1 MLKALLFPAQDTE
14 PGMNANRIVW
24 LGMLVI
30 LIGTLSLFVWAYN
43 APLSGAVI
51 APGFVKIDMNRKVVQ
66 HQEGGIVKDVLV
78 RDGERVRQG
87 QVLLVIDDVKVD
99 ATVDLL
105 RTQLDGELAKAA
117 RLEAERALL
126 AQPAPVAELKERAKE
141 PKVAEILQRE
151 ASLFRARRDAL
162 ESQVAVL
169 KKQIRQSEAEAKA
182 LADQIAAEERAL
194 KLQKD
199 ELATNEKLV
208 RDGFVQKTRLMALER
223 AVAEYEAR
231 WNERRAELSKTQQRG
246 SELEL
251 RILAQR
257 NTYVQSA
264 TDELKETTA
273 RIFDLEQ
280 RLRPSKDQAARQRV
294 VAPIDGEVVGLRV
307 FSAGGVVGP
316 REVLME
322 VVPEVKTLLVEARI
336 RPEDINHVRAG
347 SLADV
352 RLTAYQ
358 QRSTP
363 LVEGKVTYV
372 SGDRLVDA
380 ATQGAYYT
388 VQIALGEDALAAAG
402 NLKLQA
408 GMPAEVYV
416 RTDSRTAFDYLTAPI
431 TAYFRRAMREPL

>member
-1 MLKALLFPAQDTE
+1 MLKALFFPARNLE
-14 PGMNANRIVW
+14 PGMNVGRIVG
-24 LGMLVI
+24 LGLLVI
-30 LIGTLSLFVWAYN
+30 AAGAGGLAAWAVQ

-51 APGFVKIDMNRKVVQ
+51 AQGFVKVDMNRKVVQ
-66 HQEGGIVKDVLV
+66 HQEGGIVKELLV
-78 RDGERVRQG
+78 RDGDRVRQG
-87 QVLLVIDDVKVD
+87 QVLLVIDDVRVD

-126 AQPAPVAELKERAKE
+126 ARIVPASELEPRAKE
-141 PKVAEILQRE
+141 PKVAEIVQRE
-151 ASLFRARRDAL
+151 ESLFRARREAL
-162 ESQVAVL
+162 DSQIAVL
-169 KKQIRQSEAEAKA
+169 RRQIRQTEVEARA

-199 ELATNEKLV
+199 ELAANEELV
-208 RDGFVQKTRLMALER
+208 RQGFVQKTRVMGLQR
-223 AVAEYEAR
+223 GVAEYEAR
-231 WNERRAELSKTQQRG
+231 WGEHRAELAKTQQRS

-257 NTYVQSA
+257 NGYVQSA

-280 RLRPSKDQAARQRV
+280 RLRPSRDQALRQRV
-294 VAPIDGEVVGLRV
+294 VAPIAGEVVGLRA
-307 FSAGGVVGP
+307 FSPGAVAGP

-322 VVPEVKTLLVEARI
+322 IVPEEKTLVVEARI
-336 RPEDINHVRAG
+336 RPEDINYVRAG
-347 SLADV
+347 SKADV

-363 LVEGKVTYV
+363 LVEGTVTYV
-372 SGDRLVDA
+372 SGDRMVDNA
-380 ATQGAYYT
+380 SGAAYYQ
-388 VQIALGEDALAAAG
+388 VQIALGPEALAAAG
-402 NLKLQA
+402 NLRMQA

-416 RTDSRTAFDYLTAPI
+416 RTDSRTAFDYLAAPI
-431 TAYFRRAMREPL
+431 TTYFRRAMREPL

>member
-1 MLKALLFPAQDTE
+1 MLKALFFPARNLE
-14 PGMNANRIVW
+14 PGMNVGRIVG
-24 LGMLVI
+24 LGLLVI
-30 LIGTLSLFVWAYN
+30 AAGAGGLAAWAVQ

-51 APGFVKIDMNRKVVQ
+51 AQGFVKVDMNRKVVQ
-66 HQEGGIVKDVLV
+66 HQEGGIVKELLV
-78 RDGERVRQG
+78 RDGDKVRQG
-87 QVLLVIDDVKVD
+87 QVLLVIDDVRVD

-126 AQPAPVAELKERAKE
+126 ARIVPASELEPRAKE
-141 PKVAEILQRE
+141 PKVAEIVQRE
-151 ASLFRARRDAL
+151 ESLFRARREAL
-162 ESQVAVL
+162 DSQIAVL
-169 KKQIRQSEAEAKA
+169 RRQIRQTEVEARA

-199 ELATNEKLV
+199 ELAANEELV
-208 RDGFVQKTRLMALER
+208 RQGFVQKTRVMGLQR
-223 AVAEYEAR
+223 GVAEYEAR
-231 WNERRAELSKTQQRG
+231 WGEHRAELAKTQQRS

-257 NTYVQSA
+257 NGYVQSA

-280 RLRPSKDQAARQRV
+280 RLRPSRDQALRQRV
-294 VAPIDGEVVGLRV
+294 VAPIAGEVVGLRP
-307 FSAGGVVGP
+307 FSPGAVAGP

-322 VVPEVKTLLVEARI
+322 IVPEEKTLVVEARI
-336 RPEDINHVRAG
+336 RPEDINYVRAG
-347 SLADV
+347 SKADV

-363 LVEGKVTYV
+363 LVEGSVTYV
-372 SGDRLVDA
+372 SGDRMVDNA
-380 ATQGAYYT
+380 SGAAYYQ
-388 VQIALGEDALAAAG
+388 VQIALGPEALAAAG
-402 NLKLQA
+402 NLRMQA

-416 RTDSRTAFDYLTAPI
+416 RTDSRTAFDYLAAPI
-431 TAYFRRAMREPL
+431 TTYFRRAMREPL

>member
-1 MLKALLFPAQDTE
+1 MLKALLFPARDLE
-14 PGMNANRIVW
+14 PGMDVGRIIR
-24 LGMLVI
+24 LGMFVI
-30 LIGTLSLFVWAYN
+30 VAGTAGLLAWAVV

-51 APGFVKIDMNRKVVQ
+51 APGFVKADMNRKVVQ
-66 HQEGGIVKDVLV
+66 HQEGGIVKEVLV
-78 RDGERVRQG
+78 RDGDRVRQG

-126 AQPAPVAELKERAKE
+126 PAIQPSVELKAREHE
-141 PKVAEILQRE
+141 PKVAEIVQRE
-151 ASLFRARRDAL
+151 ASLFRARREAL

-169 KKQIRQSEAEAKA
+169 KKQIRQSEAEAHA
-182 LADQIAAEERAL
+182 LADQISAEARAL

-208 RDGFVQKTRLMALER
+208 REGFVQKTRLMALER
-223 AVAEYEAR
+223 AVADYEAR
-231 WNERRAELSKTQQRG
+231 WNERRAELSKTQQRA

-257 NTYVQSA
+257 NSYVQSA
-264 TDELKETTA
+264 TDELKETTT

-280 RLRPSKDQAARQRV
+280 RLRPSKDQALRQRV
-294 VAPIDGEVVGLRV
+294 LAPIDGEVVGMRV
-307 FSAGGVVGP
+307 FSAGAIVGP
-316 REVLME
+316 REVLMD
-322 VVPEVKTLLVEARI
+322 VLPAQKTLIVEARI

-347 SLADV
+347 ALADV

-358 QRSTP
+358 SRTTP
-363 LVEGKVTYV
+363 LVEGAVTYV
-372 SGDRLVDA
+372 SGDRMVDA
-380 ATQGAYYT
+380 ATQSPYY
-388 VQIALGEDALAAAG
+388 VMQVALSEQALAAAG
-402 NLKLQA
+402 NLRLQA

-416 RTDSRTAFDYLTAPI
+416 RTDSRTAFDYLVAPI
-431 TAYFRRAMREPL
+431 TSYFRRGMREPL

>member
-1 MLKALLFPAQDTE
+1 MTELEDLKGVARTGL
-14 PGMNANRIVW
+14 
-24 LGMLVI
+24 LVI
-30 LIGTLSLFVWAYN
+30 AAGVIAFAIWAFF

-280 RLRPSKDQAARQRV
+280 RLRPSRDQAARQRV